1 MSVRT
6 LGKENNMGVKTKTDI
21 LNSLKEII
29 GESTEDNA
37 LSLIEDVSD
46 TFDDFE
52 NKTKDN
58 TDWEKKYKENDEAW
72 KKKYKDRFFSS
83 GDNDDDNDDN
93 KKDDEVVEKPKTYE
107 NLFESK

>member
-1 MSVRT
+1 MA
-6 LGKENNMGVKTKTDI
+6 VKTKTDI

-29 GESTEDNA
+29 GDSTEDNA
-37 LSLIEDVSD
+37 LSLIEDVTD

-52 NKTKDN
+52 KKTQDN
-58 TDWEKKYKENDEAW
+58 TNWEQKYKENDEAW

-83 GDNDDDNDDN
+83 NDDNDDN
-93 KKDDEVVEKPKTYE
+93 DSNDDKDETVEKPKTYE

>member
-1 MSVRT
+1 MAI
-6 LGKENNMGVKTKTDI
+6 KTKTDI

-29 GESTEDNA
+29 GDSTEDNA
-37 LSLIEDVSD
+37 LSLIEDVTD

-52 NKTKDN
+52 KKTQDN
-58 TDWEKKYKENDEAW
+58 TNWEQKYKENDEAW

-83 GDNDDDNDDN
+83 NSEDDQDTEE
-93 KKDDEVVEKPKTYE
+93 KEDESVEKPKTYE